1 MSTLSL
7 AEMKLELIRAIDR
20 MTEEEL
26 KSVQHLIEGI
36 QGQPPPPSPKRKLG
50 ALKGGLVYMS
60 PDFDAPLEDL
70 KEYME

>member
-20 MTEEEL
+20 MPPQKVKEL
-26 KSVQHLIEGI
+26 FEQVTHQHGPEKDSGL
-36 QGQPPPPSPKRKLG
+36 RFG
-50 ALKGGLVYMS
+50 ALKGMLVYMS
-60 PDFDAPLEDL
+60 PDFDAPLEDF